1 MIQDHSRFSAAKAY
15 GSNVGERV
23 ERFLPMVRKLA
34 WHLAGSCGPSLD
46 VEDLMQ
52 AGLVALT
59 ECAQKHEGPGEDGFA
74 AYAKLRV
81 RGAMVDLLR
90 STSPEARGTRAR
102 RRQIEQEQARLAAML
117 GRDPS
122 SAELAQALGLTVEE
136 LHRSRSEL
144 AAVQLNSIEECYSE
158 SDAAFAADEP
168 DAEQMLLQSED
179 RQLLID
185 AIASLPERHKLVVQ
199 LYFVEEL
206 NLAEIAAVLSV
217 SVPRVHQLK
226 ASALEKVRAAL
237 TDRHS
242 AVWA

>member
-81 RGAMVDLLR
+81 RHEGEIIEID
-90 STSPEARGTRAR
+90 AR
-102 RRQIEQEQARLAAML
+102 
-117 GRDPS
+117 PS
-122 SAELAQALGLTVEE
+122 
-136 LHRSRSEL
+136 
-144 AAVQLNSIEECYSE
+144 
-158 SDAAFAADEP
+158 
-168 DAEQMLLQSED
+168 
-179 RQLLID
+179 D
-185 AIASLPERHKLVVQ
+185 AIAVAVTCDPQLPIYVSED
-199 LYFVEEL
+199 
-206 NLAEIAAVLSV
+206 VLEDV
-217 SVPRVHQLK
+217 LGEQ
-226 ASALEKVRAAL
+226 
-237 TDRHS
+237 
-242 AVWA
+242 